1 MSGNIL
7 NNMNKPTIRDFI
19 VIPIS
24 ILAIIA
30 GWIFAIVSFIAGSW
44 GGKWTAEMM
53 LKMLDPYKDEQ

>member
-1 MSGNIL
+1 
-7 NNMNKPTIRDFI
+7 MNKPTIRDFI